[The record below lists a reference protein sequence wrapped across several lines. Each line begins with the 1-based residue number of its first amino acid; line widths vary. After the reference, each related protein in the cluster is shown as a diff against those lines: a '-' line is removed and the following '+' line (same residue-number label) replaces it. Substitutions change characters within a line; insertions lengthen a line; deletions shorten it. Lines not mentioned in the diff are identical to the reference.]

1 MKNYRGLGE
10 TIVSYRLRQQHLLVF
25 KHSDEQQRNVSPQA
39 GCISPKSS
47 RSSIMSLKSSGGASP
62 KRVSKATSGSSV
74 TEDSSSASESEHE
87 DAETMQSQRDAK
99 VSVPKA
105 SASSGSPKA
114 AKAAPKSPSSPKA
127 KAKASSSTSSSQV
140 LKPPSPKAERRRSS
154 NSLVPK
160 ELQGQAGADFEAA
173 KVRRAVKAAAQ
184 RVKAHKNPRA
194 KKKLTSRSEL
204 LACLFNALGGY
215 VTNYLSSNQLL
226 RMAWLLG
233 FEGGEAEWDKE
244 YVVLCRS
251 YNWNATLGASRRQ
264 FAELLAD
271 EDSDTATTWSW
282 PRCSRTS
289 VFQLRSSFHEFFNWA
304 DINRNGRL
312 GRAEL
317 LRFAKHLG
325 FQGTSKDWDKEYEYM
340 ARRYHWGTFFSGFR
354 DSRDGCDLG
363 QFSRMLADPDGLCFC
378 DEGALQVELAELEMV
393 TGRPYFSR
401 MVSKEVLEA
410 DQKQRHKGAIMI
422 QELWRGRLRARALLR
437 DLREKLLNKKELK
450 KLIEAEDEL
459 KVRMVKAAA
468 RIWKWWKPFALRRKW
483 LTAIAGVRAA
493 KKARERQM
501 KEAKRK
507 EELKAKRLKELS
519 DLQDAETR
527 KEEHAQIR
535 ANLLAPD
542 ETHRM
547 KVKCEQDKKREMA
560 ESRQKAIQLQ
570 EISVEKK
577 HVICTIGSRELETG

>member
-289 VFQLRSSFHEFFNWA
+289 VFQLRSSFH
-304 DINRNGRL
+304 
-312 GRAEL
+312 
-317 LRFAKHLG
+317 
-325 FQGTSKDWDKEYEYM
+325 
-340 ARRYHWGTFFSGFR
+340 
-354 DSRDGCDLG
+354 
-363 QFSRMLADPDGLCFC
+363 
-378 DEGALQVELAELEMV
+378 V
-393 TGRPYFSR
+393 TT
-401 MVSKEVLEA
+401 
-410 DQKQRHKGAIMI
+410 
-422 QELWRGRLRARALLR
+422 W
-437 DLREKLLNKKELK
+437 
-450 KLIEAEDEL
+450 
-459 KVRMVKAAA
+459 
-468 RIWKWWKPFALRRKW
+468 
-483 LTAIAGVRAA
+483 
-493 KKARERQM
+493 
-501 KEAKRK
+501 
-507 EELKAKRLKELS
+507 
-519 DLQDAETR
+519 
-527 KEEHAQIR
+527 
-535 ANLLAPD
+535 
-542 ETHRM
+542 
-547 KVKCEQDKKREMA
+547 
-560 ESRQKAIQLQ
+560 
-570 EISVEKK
+570 
-577 HVICTIGSRELETG
+577 